1 MDINDILTLTKAGFT
16 AKDISALLSAQSGQE
31 PEKAPA
37 QDPEQAPAQEPEQ
50 APAQEPEQGG
60 AMAAVLDRLDK
71 LIANLQALA
80 IANSRQPYSDP
91 GEDVDKILAS
101 IINPTGGKK

>member
-16 AKDISALLSAQSGQE
+16 AKDISALLSAQSGQ
-31 PEKAPA
+31 APA
-37 QDPEQAPAQEPEQ
+37 QEPEQAPAQEPEQ

-71 LIANLQALA
+71 LTANLQALA
-80 IANSRQPYSDP
+80 IANSRQPNSDP
-91 GEDVDKILAS
+91 GEDVNKILAS

>member
-31 PEKAPA
+31 PEKA
-37 QDPEQAPAQEPEQ
+37 QAQEPEKAQ
-50 APAQEPEQGG
+50 AQEPEKGG
-60 AMAAVLDRLDK
+60 AMAAVLDRLDR
-71 LIANLQALA
+71 LTANLQALA
-80 IANSRQPYSDP
+80 IANSKQPYSDP

>member
-31 PEKAPA
+31 PEKA
-37 QDPEQAPAQEPEQ
+37 QAQEPEKAQ
-50 APAQEPEQGG
+50 AQEPEKGG
-60 AMAAVLDRLDK
+60 AMAEVLDRLDR
-71 LIANLQALA
+71 LTANLQALA
-80 IANSRQPYSDP
+80 IANSKQPYSDP

>member
-31 PEKAPA
+31 PEKA
-37 QDPEQAPAQEPEQ
+37 QAQEPEK
-50 APAQEPEQGG
+50 GG
-60 AMAAVLDRLDK
+60 AMAAVLDRLDR
-71 LIANLQALA
+71 LTANLQALA
-80 IANSRQPYSDP
+80 IANSKQPYSDP

>member
-16 AKDISALLSAQSGQE
+16 ATDISALLSAQSGEE
-31 PEKAPA
+31 PDKKPA
-37 QDPEQAPAQEPEQ
+37 QDPEQEPEK

-71 LIANLQALA
+71 LTANLQALA

>member
-37 QDPEQAPAQEPEQ
+37 QEPEQ

-71 LIANLQALA
+71 LTANLQALA
-80 IANSRQPYSDP
+80 IANSSQPYSDP
-91 GEDVDKILAS
+91 GADVDSILAS

>member
-1 MDINDILTLTKAGFT
+1 MDIDDILTLAKAGFT

-31 PEKAPA
+31 P
-37 QDPEQAPAQEPEQ
+37 AQEPEQ
-50 APAQEPEQGG
+50 APAQEPEKAPAQEPEQGG
-60 AMAAVLDRLDK
+60 AMATVLDRLDK
-71 LIANLQALA
+71 LTANLQALA

-91 GEDVDKILAS
+91 GEDVDSILAS

>member
-16 AKDISALLSAQSGQE
+16 AKDIMALLSAQGGQE
-31 PEKAPA
+31 PEKTT
-37 QDPEQAPAQEPEQ
+37 EQAPAQEPEQ

-71 LIANLQALA
+71 LTANLQALA

-91 GEDVDKILAS
+91 NEDVDSILAS